1 LNLSLS
7 LALAFTVGFFSSIHC
22 FGMCGGI
29 MGALSISLPEAE
41 RERPARLLGFILAYN
56 TGRILIYLL
65 LGLIVGFSGQLL
77 GWGVGS
83 DLWRQVAGGVAAI
96 TMILIG
102 LYTTD
107 WFPQLRQMDRLGGW
121 LWQRLEPMG
130 RRLLPIKRFSGAFV
144 AGLVWGWLPC
154 GLVYYA
160 LFLTLP
166 LNSAW
171 NSGIFMVIF
180 GLGTLPAMLATGL
193 FAGWMVHLGKI
204 ASLRQI
210 AGIIIIILGVMTLI
224 FGNDLTLQIPG
235 DAAAVPDDNR

>member
-1 LNLSLS
+1 
-7 LALAFTVGFFSSIHC
+7 
-22 FGMCGGI
+22 
-29 MGALSISLPEAE
+29 MGALSISLPAAE

-56 TGRILIYLL
+56 AGRIMVYLL
-65 LGLIVGFSGQLL
+65 LGLAVGFSGQLL

-83 DLWRQVAGGVAAI
+83 DLWRQVAGGIAAI

-107 WFPQLRQMDRLGGW
+107 WFPVLRQMDRTGGW
-121 LWQRLEPMG
+121 LWQRLEPLG
-130 RRLLPIKRFSGAFV
+130 RRLLPIESIGGAFV

-166 LNSAW
+166 LNSAL

-180 GLGTLPAMLATGL
+180 GLGTLPAMLVTGL
-193 FAGWMVHLGKI
+193 FAGWMVRLGKI
-204 ASLRQI
+204 ASLRQT
-210 AGIIIIILGVMTLI
+210 AGMVIVLLGVMTLI
-224 FGNDLTLQIPG
+224 FGNDLTLPVSTDAVAIP
-235 DAAAVPDDNR
+235 AR

>member
-1 LNLSLS
+1 
-7 LALAFTVGFFSSIHC
+7 
-22 FGMCGGI
+22 MCGGI
-29 MGALSISLPEAE
+29 MGALSISLPAPE
-41 RERPARLLGFILAYN
+41 RERPARLIGFILAYN
-56 TGRILIYLL
+56 SGRIMIYLL

-77 GWGVGS
+77 GWGAGS
-83 DLWRQVAGGVAAI
+83 ELWRQVAGGIAAI

-121 LWQRLEPMG
+121 LWQRLEPFG
-130 RRLLPIKRFSGAFV
+130 RRLLPIESLGGAFV

-166 LNSAW
+166 LNSVW
-171 NSGIFMVIF
+171 NSGIFMIIF

-193 FAGWMVHLGKI
+193 FAGWMVHLRKI
-204 ASLRQI
+204 AGLRQI
-210 AGIIIIILGVMTLI
+210 AGIVIVILGVMTLI
-224 FGNDLTLQIPG
+224 FGNDLALQMPG
-235 DAAAVPDDNR
+235 DAAVVPEK

>member
-1 LNLSLS
+1 
-7 LALAFTVGFFSSIHC
+7 
-22 FGMCGGI
+22 
-29 MGALSISLPEAE
+29 MGALSISLPAAE
-41 RERPARLLGFILAYN
+41 RERPTRLLGFILAYN
-56 TGRILIYLL
+56 AGRIMVYLL
-65 LGLIVGFSGQLL
+65 LGLAVGFSGQLL

-83 DLWRQVAGGVAAI
+83 DLWRQVAGGIAAI

-107 WFPQLRQMDRLGGW
+107 WFPVLRQMDRTGGW
-121 LWQRLEPMG
+121 LWQRLEPLG
-130 RRLLPIKRFSGAFV
+130 RRLLPIESIGGAFV

-166 LNSAW
+166 LNSAL

-180 GLGTLPAMLATGL
+180 GLGTLPAMLVTGL
-193 FAGWMVHLGKI
+193 FAGWMVRLGKI

-210 AGIIIIILGVMTLI
+210 AGMVIVLLGVMTLI
-224 FGNDLTLQIPG
+224 FGNDLTLPVST
-235 DAAAVPDDNR
+235 DAVAVPAR